1 MKMTREK
8 HPEKSNQALPLF
20 KLLCIPVPLLD
31 PGREMDGDRELDP
44 PRPKP
49 RLPPIPKPG
58 ILEPPKVRP
67 PMLGPPKPSKPLKES
82 LPSALPPNA
91 LPCMGAA
98 FPTSLRC
105 AAAAAAAAPGLIMSS
120 TRCPCGG
127 STSFALP
134 LLIRGVELLDSA
146 EGATSFPLPL
156 SMRST
161 ELLALGAEER
171 VSSFDLGASVF
182 ASIQ

>member
-1 MKMTREK
+1 MTRK
-8 HPEKSNQALPLF
+8 KYPKKSNQALP
-20 KLLCIPVPLLD
+20 PD
-31 PGREMDGDRELDP
+31 PGREMDDDRELDL

-49 RLPPIPKPG
+49 RPPPIPKPG

-67 PMLGPPKPSKPLKES
+67 PMLGPPEPSKPL
-82 LPSALPPNA
+82 LPNA
-91 LPCMGAA
+91 LPCLGAA

-105 AAAAAAAAPGLIMSS
+105 AAAAAAAPGLIISS

-134 LLIRGVELLDSA
+134 LSGRGVELLDSG

-156 SMRST
+156 STR
-161 ELLALGAEER
+161 GAELFAVGVEAR
-171 VSSFDLGASVF
+171 DPSFDLGASAF